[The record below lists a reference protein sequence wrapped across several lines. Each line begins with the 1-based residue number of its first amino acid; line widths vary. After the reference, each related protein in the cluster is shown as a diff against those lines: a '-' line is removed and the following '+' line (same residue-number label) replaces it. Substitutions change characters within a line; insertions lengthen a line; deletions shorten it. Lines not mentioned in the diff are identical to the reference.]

1 MKNPVEK
8 EVELFEKPNK
18 TLLKELERQWA
29 QNQAIEAGE
38 GLITQAAELM
48 ILNFILK
55 VQARL
60 VAVDAGYKLECVAV
74 EMQGCGWI

>member
-1 MKNPVEK
+1 MVREQVMKNPVEK

-29 QNQAIEAGE
+29 QNKAIEAGE

-55 VQARL
+55 V
-60 VAVDAGYKLECVAV
+60 
-74 EMQGCGWI
+74 